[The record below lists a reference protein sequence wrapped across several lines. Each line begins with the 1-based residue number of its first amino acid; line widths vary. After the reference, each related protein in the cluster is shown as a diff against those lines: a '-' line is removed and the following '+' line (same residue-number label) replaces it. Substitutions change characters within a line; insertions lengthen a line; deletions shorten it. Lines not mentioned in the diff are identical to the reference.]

1 MSEFDAFGEAYDAGR
16 ASAIKEG
23 ETAGTIR
30 YVRERDSLLKT
41 ERARL
46 TALFEQYYDESESDV
61 SQYLPIRTVIA
72 IINDIELVDYAKDN

>member
-1 MSEFDAFGEAYDAGR
+1 MTVIESWGEAYNAGR
-16 ASAIKEG
+16 ASAIKEA

-30 YVRERDSLLKT
+30 YVRERDNLLKT

-72 IINDIELVDYAKDN
+72 IINDIELVDYDKDN

>member
-1 MSEFDAFGEAYDAGR
+1 MSDIESWGEAYDAGR

-30 YVRERDSLLKT
+30 YIREKEQLLKE

-46 TALFEQYYDESESDV
+46 TALFEQYYDESEPDV
-61 SQYLPIRTVIA
+61 SQFLPIRTVIA
-72 IINDIELVDYAKDN
+72 IINDIELVDYAKED